1 MSAIDQGIVVIAV
14 SNVTASD
21 RKETLA
27 RSQILV
33 AKQGRLRKN
42 TTGDK
47 KGEKNE
53 LFSNYSPENDTSGQ
67 SSDPALLS

>member
-14 SNVTASD
+14 SNVTARD
-21 RKETLA
+21 REETLA

-33 AKQGRLRKN
+33 AKQGRLRRN

-47 KGEKNE
+47 KGKKNE
-53 LFSNYSPENDTSGQ
+53 LFSNYSPETDTSGQ